1 MIEIGAMT
9 EYDAELAESMGKL
22 LTDLSTHYDGEAVS
36 RERLEE
42 IIESPWHDILLA
54 FDDEKL
60 VAIAS
65 VSVIMGALV
74 GRNEYLED
82 FVVAKDYQ
90 GQGVGAQMWDKIVE
104 WGKAKGCR
112 RLEFTSSGKG
122 KKIGAVRFY
131 QKHGAEIRDT
141 NSFRFEL

>member
-1 MIEIGAMT
+1 MIEIGPMT
-9 EYDAELAESMGKL
+9 EYDPAVAESMGRL
-22 LTDLSTHYDGEAVS
+22 LMDLSSHYDGEAVT

-60 VAIAS
+60 VGIAS
-65 VSVIMGALV
+65 VSVIMGALI

-82 FVVAKDYQ
+82 FVVSAECQ
-90 GQGVGAQMWDKIVE
+90 GKGIGTQMWQKIVE
-104 WGKAKGCR
+104 WGRAKGCK

-122 KKIGAVRFY
+122 KKIGAVKFY
-131 QKHGAEIRDT
+131 QKNGAEIRDT